1 MKKVLIAMCTMAA
14 VMSCVKTE
22 LAFEQPSEISFSPVS
37 RYNTKAAVTGTN
49 FTADQNFY
57 VFANTVETT
66 SAKYFENAL
75 FIPDDDQT
83 GAPTNL
89 TVYAGSPSQFWPNVT
104 PLKFAGYTV
113 SGNVGT
119 VKATMSD
126 PWGTMTIT
134 GYSQP
139 HDFQNAQANDLMWFF
154 DDNNAN
160 GYDKESGIITPTMKH
175 ACSWITVTVKVAANL
190 VDTDPSTDGNQPYWT
205 NITVKNIKF
214 ENLNTTGD
222 VALSETA
229 VWSNVAGPQTN
240 VNIYNNATGTVVDAT
255 AKTIDS
261 AVANNVIVVPQL
273 PTTLAMTYSYT
284 TPAGVSVTETKT
296 GISLKYDGDNEWA
309 AGTHYTYELTIGADE
324 IKIAPASSPWTDYDA
339 DDSEDGV
346 QNPTQ
351 EVK

>member
-1 MKKVLIAMCTMAA
+1 MKKVLIAMCAMAA
-14 VMSCVKTE
+14 VMSCAKTE

-119 VKATMSD
+119 GTGKVTAVMDT
-126 PWGTMTIT
+126 WGTMTIT

-139 HDFQNAQANDLMWFF
+139 YDFQNAQANDLMWFF

-175 ACSWITVTVKVAANL
+175 ACSWITVTVKVADNL
-190 VDTDPSTDGNQPYWT
+190 MDTDLSTGGNQPYWT

-222 VALSETA
+222 VALSGTA
-229 VWSNVAGPQTN
+229 AWDNVAGPQTN
-240 VNIYNNATGTVVDAT
+240 VNIYDNATGTVVDAT

-261 AVANNVIVVPQL
+261 AVANNVIVVPQV

-296 GISLKYDGDNEWA
+296 GISLKYDGYNKWA
-309 AGTHYTYELTIGADE
+309 AGMHYTYELTIGADE
-324 IKIAPASSPWTDYDA
+324 IRIAPKSTDWATPGSGDF
-339 DDSEDGV
+339 
-346 QNPTQ
+346 TQ
-351 EVK
+351 DVK